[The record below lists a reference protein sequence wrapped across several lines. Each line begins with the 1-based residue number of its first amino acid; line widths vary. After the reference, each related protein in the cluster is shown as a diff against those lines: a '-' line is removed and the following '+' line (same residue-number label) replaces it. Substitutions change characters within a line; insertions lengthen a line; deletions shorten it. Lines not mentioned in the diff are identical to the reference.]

1 MPGLT
6 LPRSGQLNLAAILAS
21 QHPTIDLHL
30 AQFNS
35 LATAELNQ
43 RREAH
48 TTELKRLNGRAQN
61 IEKETNQCKVK
72 EIELI
77 EVLEHEREETKEVE
91 SAVAAL
97 RPHVAVQREASA
109 ALDADIEQYRARV
122 AILRNERELER
133 KTLDAQRAH
142 VPEELRIFE
151 RALGCVIEGVGP
163 DQLLIRYVLKDAQ
176 GSRSTHEASFVLD
189 VSSPSYKVVT
199 STPLLPTLRTLLD
212 QLNETLD
219 IYTFIKHMREAYV
232 KLFS

>member
-1 MPGLT
+1 
-6 LPRSGQLNLAAILAS
+6 
-21 QHPTIDLHL
+21 
-30 AQFNS
+30 
-35 LATAELNQ
+35 
-43 RREAH
+43 
-48 TTELKRLNGRAQN
+48 
-61 IEKETNQCKVK
+61 
-72 EIELI
+72 
-77 EVLEHEREETKEVE
+77 
-91 SAVAAL
+91 
-97 RPHVAVQREASA
+97 
-109 ALDADIEQYRARV
+109 
-122 AILRNERELER
+122 LER

-189 VSSPSYKVVT
+189 VSSTSYKGTSRQLRLIYLRTDSYFIVVT